1 MVSLRQLAQQAID
14 IQDASNLS
22 GLAKAWGEV
31 QTQLREIMP
40 SIGTRELNKH
50 PINKLW
56 AYKLYSLACGEPL
69 DSFTADQVFG
79 ESYNWCKDLVER
91 STSAKG

>member
-50 PINKLW
+50 PINKMW
-56 AYKLYSLACGEPL
+56 AYKLYSLACGEPFYHEEM
-69 DSFTADQVFG
+69 DTFSAAYTWCQEQV
-79 ESYNWCKDLVER
+79 SKV
-91 STSAKG
+91 KV